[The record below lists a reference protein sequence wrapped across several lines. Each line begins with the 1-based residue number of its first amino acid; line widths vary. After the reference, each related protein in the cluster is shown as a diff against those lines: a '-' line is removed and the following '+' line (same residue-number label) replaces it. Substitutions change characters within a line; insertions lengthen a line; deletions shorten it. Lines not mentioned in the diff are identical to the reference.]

1 MTATRHLKL
10 RIGVFAAIAGTLVGV
25 VIAVWGGLHLLR
37 HRDRYVID
45 IDGSVYGLV
54 RGAEVFYD
62 GVSTGNVRSIEVSPR
77 DIRRVR
83 VEIEV
88 DRGTPV
94 RTDTT
99 ATLSLAGITGAKV
112 IDLRAGLPTAPPL
125 PPGGTIAVGQSTLDR
140 VEHQLDAGSPPGR
153 SWTPMTTAGLWLYE
167 FGNVAH
173 LPRSQFFTGAA
184 PRGVGAWY
192 RYLPYHMG
200 GMIGADGVDLRYR
213 PTVYVGDR
221 QAITF
226 PLLAFVSTYWQE
238 TGGKELFL
246 GGGLGYAS
254 RTRLPLLVALSAYG
268 IEDIGSLIFWLSH
281 M

>member
-37 HRDRYVID
+37 HRDRYVIE

-140 VEHQLDAGSPPGR
+140 VEHQLDTMASQSAQLLDRADRIEASAQLVVDNLARLTDPAQLGGLVASSRAAMTALARAAAAARGMLEEDRAPLHRSLASVDDSAAQIARAVRDDSGQLRAAIGDLRQAGR
-153 SWTPMTTAGLWLYE
+153 S
-167 FGNVAH
+167 F
-173 LPRSQFFTGAA
+173 
-184 PRGVGAWY
+184 
-192 RYLPYHMG
+192 
-200 GMIGADGVDLRYR
+200 
-213 PTVYVGDR
+213 
-221 QAITF
+221 
-226 PLLAFVSTYWQE
+226 
-238 TGGKELFL
+238 KEL
-246 GGGLGYAS
+246 AREVREQPS
-254 RTRLPLLVALSAYG
+254 RLLVSSPKSDRKLP
-268 IEDIGSLIFWLSH
+268 
-281 M
+281 